1 MIMKPNKRL
10 GKKINICKDLAKIVI
25 KGNFT
30 VALPWNNNSETRN
43 FAKKIDRQE

>member
-10 GKKINICKDLAKIVI
+10 GKKINIRKDLAKIVI

-30 VALPWNNNSETRN
+30 VALPWNNNS
-43 FAKKIDRQE
+43 